1 MTHTG
6 RSPMLVLALMAA
18 GTLSGLARAD
28 VVYVRDKVGGQNY
41 NGSPNGVF
49 LAGTG
54 GTVKL
59 TFSGG
64 TPNRD
69 QPLGAYDFELNE
81 GNGWES
87 LISYCIDPFQYLH
100 IAGPNSNPGTKHTE
114 VSLHGYMDITDEEE
128 ELIEILWANAF
139 DDSLTDKKKAA
150 AFQVILWEA
159 AIDDDMNLSN
169 GTFQVKNYSYSGQV
183 LALANS
189 WISNVLNDT
198 WTERQEL
205 HVLSSPNT
213 QDLLRPVPAPGA
225 LGLAAVG
232 LAGVRWVRRRL
243 A

>member
-1 MTHTG
+1 MNHGG
-6 RSPMLVLALMAA
+6 RTPMLLMALVAA

-28 VVYVRDKVGGQNY
+28 VYVRDKVGGENSSG
-41 NGSPNGVF
+41 NPNGVF
-49 LAGTG
+49 YVGTG

-64 TPNRD
+64 SPNHS
-69 QPLGAYDFELNE
+69 QALGAYDFELNE
-81 GNGWES
+81 GSGWED
-87 LISYCIDPFQYLH
+87 LVSYCIDPFQYLH
-100 IAGPNSNPGTKHTE
+100 IAAPNSNPGTPHTE
-114 VSLHGYMDITDEEE
+114 VSLHNYMGINDQEE

-139 DDSLTDKKKAA
+139 DDSITDKKKAA

-159 AIDDDMNLSN
+159 AIDDNLNLSN
-169 GTFQVKNYSYSGQV
+169 GNFQVKNYSYSGQV

-198 WTERQEL
+198 WIDRQEL

-225 LGLAAVG
+225 LGLAVVG